1 MTRKRVSEIALPTFR
16 PAPRAYRTA
25 ADLHLQRL
33 RGRYN
38 AMYRQTRVQA
48 QRALGPLHGLRPG
61 MAGGRHAESNLY
73 EGPGS
78 SGYLCTGCLEKRI
91 GRQLSKRHFTA
102 VPINDPL
109 DPWNTPRLADRLS
122 CGAGC
127 PICSRPLRESRT
139 PDKRTVA

>member
-1 MTRKRVSEIALPTFR
+1 
-16 PAPRAYRTA
+16 
-25 ADLHLQRL
+25 
-33 RGRYN
+33 
-38 AMYRQTRVQA
+38 
-48 QRALGPLHGLRPG
+48 

-122 CGAGC
+122 RRRLPYLFATIARKSDSPTNEQLPSGVRLNGGTAV
-127 PICSRPLRESRT
+127 PISRLHLRIEARSANDVR
-139 PDKRTVA
+139 